1 MTLRCAVTTVSLKR
15 HLFNLVAFL
24 SLLLFAAVVALWLR
38 GHFIG
43 DEWHLP
49 PSEVTDVTPAAPT
62 LGPAQTWRRQVSFHA
77 GGGRVRV
84 MRREV
89 QEGRTTPAGHTTTPP
104 RDAVGDLPAMTA
116 SDRAHS
122 ALGFA
127 YLRRDKQPFNRP
139 PVTGWYWG
147 FVAVTVPCWAL
158 AAVTAVLPTL
168 WALRR
173 VSQRR
178 NTARANRGLCPACGY
193 DLRATPD
200 HCPECG
206 QRSP

>member
-1 MTLRCAVTTVSLKR
+1 MTRYLFTV
-15 HLFNLVAFL
+15 VAFL
-24 SLLLFAAVVALWLR
+24 SLLLFAVVVALWLR
-38 GHFIG
+38 GQFVG

-49 PSEVTDVTPAAPT
+49 PGEVSDVTPAAPM
-62 LGPAQTWRRQVSFHA
+62 LGPAQAWRRQVSLHA

-89 QEGRTTPAGHTTTPP
+89 QDGRAAPAGHTTTPP

-116 SDRAHS
+116 SDRAHA

-158 AAVTAVLPTL
+158 AAASAALPAL
-168 WALRR
+168 WTVRR
-173 VSQRR
+173 VSRR
-178 NTARANRGLCPACGY
+178 RRTAREKRGLCPACGY
-193 DLRATPD
+193 DLRATPG

-206 QRSP
+206 TPSGQPA